1 MSTLSRQEFLLAF
14 PGLGIANRL
23 FTQSIPPVSVQGLH
37 SVTLAVSDI
46 GRSLEFY
53 QGLFGMPIQ
62 ARHRDTGLLRIG
74 DSPSFVGLTP
84 AGRSEPRI
92 DRWGMSVQNFDP
104 EAVIAALTRH
114 GVRQERGGIGLGG
127 GPHRIR
133 SSIRGSTP
141 EIHMGD
147 LNGLVIQLQDP
158 TYCGGNGPLGATCEN
173 IEPAPTTGDIAV
185 TGMSHLTINVPDPQA
200 TNAFYQRVFGT
211 DIQAYQAASPL
222 MGVGTGVH
230 FLMFVGSREDGN
242 AARVGHACLSM
253 ENFDVEQVQ
262 AALERHGIEPRDN
275 AGPGPLRHWISM
287 RMPNRGGAPEGT
299 PELYF
304 SDPDGLSIQIQ
315 DVAYCGGG
323 GYLGGVCT

>member
-1 MSTLSRQEFLLAF
+1 MAF

-23 FTQSIPPVSVQGLH
+23 FAQSVPPVRVEGLH

-62 ARHRDTGLLRIG
+62 TRHRDTVLLRIG
-74 DSPSFVGLTP
+74 NGPSFVGLTP
-84 AGRSEPRI
+84 AGRSQPRI
-92 DRWGMSVQNFDP
+92 DRWGMSIQNFDS

-114 GVRQERGGIGLGG
+114 GVRQERGGTGLGG

-133 SSIRGSTP
+133 SSIRGNTP

-147 LNGLVIQLQDP
+147 LNGLVIQLQDSA
-158 TYCGGNGPLGATCEN
+158 YCGGSGPLGATCEN
-173 IEPAPTTGDIAV
+173 VESAPNTGDIAV

-211 DIQAYQAASPL
+211 DVQAHQAASPL
-222 MGVGTGVH
+222 MGVGPGVH
-230 FLMFVGSREDGN
+230 FLMFVGGRGSEN

-253 ENFDVEQVQ
+253 DDFDVEQVQ
-262 AALERHGIEPRDN
+262 AALEGHGIEPRDD
-275 AGPGPLRHWISM
+275 AGPGSLRHWISM

-323 GYLGGVCT
+323 GYLGGVCA